1 MLFKIMMFKKMM
13 LKIKLK
19 KKKMT
24 KRIKNIY
31 VVILPNSKGFF
42 MILGINSKPFKS
54 KYSNPTI
61 NTNKKIN
68 LAVVKIIG
76 SPIK

>member
-1 MLFKIMMFKKMM
+1 MKTDSYI
-13 LKIKLK
+13 
-19 KKKMT
+19 

-31 VVILPNSKGFF
+31 VVILPNSKGLF
-42 MILGINSKPFKS
+42 MILGINSKPFNS